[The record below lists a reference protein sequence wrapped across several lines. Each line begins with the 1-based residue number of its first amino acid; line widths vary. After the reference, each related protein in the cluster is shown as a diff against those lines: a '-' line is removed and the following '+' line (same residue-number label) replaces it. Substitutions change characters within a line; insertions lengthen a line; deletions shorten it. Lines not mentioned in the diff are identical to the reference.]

1 MPILLSDILS
11 IIALIVAIGFP
22 IGSYLLTIRDGM
34 NNIENRLKDIK
45 DNPLLVASKQMTIK
59 FWIDI
64 LSRFEQS
71 ASQNNPLSEEI
82 IRKRRELTTKLENKT
97 ITIDEAKE
105 LHKILNQELEEA
117 KARGDALA
125 ALAIILLTG
134 MVLTI
139 IAATSGK

>member
-1 MPILLSDILS
+1 LPILLSDILS

-34 NNIENRLKDIK
+34 NNIENRLKDIE

-139 IAATSGK
+139 IAAASGK

>member
-1 MPILLSDILS
+1 
-11 IIALIVAIGFP
+11 
-22 IGSYLLTIRDGM
+22 M
-34 NNIENRLKDIK
+34 NNIENRLKDIE

-139 IAATSGK
+139 IAAASGK